1 MSGKES
7 GSIRTNLKWS
17 FLGNYGGQLIGF
29 FISIILARL
38 LSPEDFGLFGL
49 SLALIN
55 ILSIFMTMGL
65 TEALVQNKNA
75 VTESFNAVFFVN
87 VFFGVVGSLLLIVF
101 APYVSLFY
109 GKPEVTLIIRLL
121 AAIFFIDSL
130 TVTQNAYLKKKMAFK
145 KLTTRILVAQ
155 FIGGCIALI
164 AAFNDFGVYALI
176 IQRIIINLIK
186 GFLLWSVSDWKP
198 KIQFDFTQIKMLQKY
213 AIYTFSSQ
221 AVGKLIK
228 ETTTL
233 SIAKFFN
240 PIILGFFSKANNF
253 SNLIVS
259 NSSNSLRV
267 VFFSKLSAIQD
278 EHKKFH
284 LIFIKIFELVLV
296 ASVLFSGLAFINAEL
311 LILGLLGEKWEPTII
326 IFKWLLIR
334 GLTTPING
342 IIITALL
349 SKGLAKENFLYGNV
363 RHVIL
368 LLSFVSLIFR
378 DLELFLIAYSA
389 AQILIT
395 SFNLFLSK
403 KYLNLNFKT
412 HFLPLLLNS
421 LLSISVVLMLDNF
434 IVLKSIFLESIVQ
447 SILFLGFL
455 FVFQY
460 SFNRSGFN
468 QVYLLLKKTISK
480 YL

>member
-1 MSGKES
+1 MSGKQS
-7 GSIRTNLKWS
+7 RSIRTNLKWS
-17 FLGNYGGQLIGF
+17 FLGSYGGQLIGF
-29 FISIILARL
+29 FISIFLARL

-55 ILSIFMTMGL
+55 ILSIFMSMGL

-75 VTESFNAVFFVN
+75 VTETFNTVFFVN
-87 VFFGVVGSLLLIVF
+87 IFFGVVGSLLLIVF
-101 APYVSLFY
+101 APSISHFY
-109 GKPEVTLIIRLL
+109 GNPEVILIIRLL
-121 AAIFFIDSL
+121 AIIFFIDSL

-155 FIGGCIALI
+155 FVGGFIALI
-164 AAFNDFGVYALI
+164 AALNDFGVYALI
-176 IQRIIINLIK
+176 IQRITINLMK
-186 GFLLWSVSDWKP
+186 VFLLWSVSDWKP
-198 KIQFDFTQIKMLQKY
+198 KIQFDFAQIKMLQKY

-221 AVGKLIK
+221 AVGKLIL

-233 SIAKFFN
+233 AIAKFFN
-240 PIILGFFSKANNF
+240 PITLGFYSRANNF
-253 SNLIVS
+253 SKIIVS

-278 EHKKFH
+278 DNKKFH
-284 LIFIKIFELVLV
+284 SIFTKIFELVLV
-296 ASVLFSGLAFINAEL
+296 ASVLFSGLAFINAEI
-311 LILGLLGEKWEPTII
+311 LILGLLGEKWEPTIS
-326 IFKWLLIR
+326 IFKWLLIK
-334 GLTTPING
+334 GLTVPING

-349 SKGLAKENFLYGNV
+349 SKGLAKENFHYGNV

-403 KYLNLNFKT
+403 KFLNLNFTT
-412 HFLPLLLNS
+412 HFLPYLLNS
-421 LLSISVVLMLDNF
+421 LLSISVVLMLDYF
-434 IVLKSIFLESIVQ
+434 IVFKSILLKSIVQ
-447 SILFLGFL
+447 SILFIV
-455 FVFQY
+455 FVFVSQY

-468 QVYLLLKKTISK
+468 QVYLLVKKPISK